1 MSEPI
6 NFDRAD
12 FVEVSSLQCKLCRQP
27 LEIKYYDL
35 GGATIC
41 TACRDKIEQGRSADA
56 GPHRFLRAS
65 GFGLAAA
72 AAGAVINALIVN
84 LTGFKIGLIAI
95 AIGYLV
101 GRSVSVGAYHR
112 GGRRYQALAMALTY
126 GAICVEYVPQMLSSF
141 GKNHSVVLVAAAFVI
156 SLAAPFLVLIESG
169 ASGLIGLFIIGIGVY
184 EAWKLN
190 RGGIRV
196 IAGPFPI
203 APARDRS
210 LPFAG

>member
-12 FVEVSSLQCKLCRQP
+12 FVEVSSLVCKLCRQP
-27 LEIKYYDL
+27 LEIQYYDL

-41 TACRDKIEQGRSADA
+41 ATCRDKVEEGRSADA
-56 GPHRFLRAS
+56 GSHRFLRAA

-101 GRSVSVGAYHR
+101 GRSVSLGSYHR
-112 GGRRYQALAMALTY
+112 GGPRYQALAMALTY
-126 GAICVEYVPQMLSSF
+126 IAICIEFLPQMLASI
-141 GKNHSVVLVAAAFVI
+141 GNTHSVFLVAIAFAI
-156 SLAAPFLVLIESG
+156 SLAAPFLVLLENG
-169 ASGLIGLFIIGIGVY
+169 ASGIIGLFIIGIGVY

-190 RGGIRV
+190 KRGTRG

-203 APARDRS
+203 AASKYPS
-210 LPFAG
+210 